1 MLDGKPHSY
10 FTVARTNARPHKDG
24 GKIAV
29 HFSDAPKR
37 NEEAGTTSY
46 SMIWPGLLV
55 VDGISEPEGF
65 AATVAEIL
73 NENAHRFFES
83 APRPKETT

>member
-1 MLDGKPHSY
+1 MPDGNPHQY
-10 FTVARTNARPHKDG
+10 FSVSRTNARPHKDG

-29 HFSDAPKR
+29 HFSEAPR
-37 NEEAGTTSY
+37 HNHETGTTSY

-55 VDGISEPEGF
+55 VEGIEDPKGF
-65 AATVAEIL
+65 AKTVAEIL

-83 APRPKETT
+83 ARS